1 MNKRLIILISIIII
15 LVIGWVVM
23 VYVPA
28 TRDLGELSKKLAA
41 LEEKERKMIPYHQ
54 IRMIQADVDSL
65 TENLDDRME
74 RFYPEGK
81 LLDLGRTI
89 ESIGKQYSLRL
100 VSITP
105 DYESLPLFVENNKE
119 ISELPLTIEFKGNFE
134 QLTKFLDCIHEFP
147 FVMRFHEMIY
157 EKENTDQK
165 ELNITLRGVVAL
177 RRIKPLENDPGNE
190 MASIGISN
198 QT

>member
-74 RFYPEGK
+74 RFYPEG
-81 LLDLGRTI
+81 
-89 ESIGKQYSLRL
+89 
-100 VSITP
+100 
-105 DYESLPLFVENNKE
+105 
-119 ISELPLTIEFKGNFE
+119 
-134 QLTKFLDCIHEFP
+134 
-147 FVMRFHEMIY
+147 
-157 EKENTDQK
+157 
-165 ELNITLRGVVAL
+165 
-177 RRIKPLENDPGNE
+177 
-190 MASIGISN
+190 
-198 QT
+198 